1 MKNFLRKTLIYAI
14 LSVIAVPASLYSG
27 LLTAS
32 TVKAAAPTTLVGWNF
47 PNNPDNSVADSGTS
61 ANASRTISAIGTSS
75 ILFNTSGKTTNS
87 AKATNWSQGDYWQI
101 QFSTLGYSV
110 LTLSSKQRSS
120 STGPKDFKVAYS
132 LDGTSWN
139 DVAGATV
146 QTADN
151 YTLGVLTNISLPAAC
166 NNQSIV
172 YLNFVTTSDTAVN
185 GGVIGST
192 GVSNIDD
199 ISVGGIDTI
208 APVIVGV
215 ENNQYYNSD
224 RTITITDSNDSFSA
238 WLDGNLFMTGSTV
251 STEGS
256 HNLVATDSAGNTSSV
271 LFTID
276 KTVPTITIGGYNT
289 LPTNQDITVTAS
301 AGVDTLNFT
310 THTFSQNGSFDFIAT
325 DSAGHSTTQTITI
338 TNIDKTAPVILLI
351 GDQPMFVDKD
361 SSFIDLGA
369 TASDNIDLNL
379 IPSIVTNTVNT
390 AVAGSY
396 AVTYSV
402 TDSAGNTTTAVRNV
416 DVLAVQT
423 LTSQITEVQISAA
436 SLGTHI
442 YIPNGL
448 TGGVLNLSGLTVDP
462 LTNSVVLLEKIVV
475 DLSTGLGTVR
485 VIIPAGTKITGPAG
499 WDGKLNL
506 PEIVTNTAFTPAL
519 GETASPTG
527 TIEIGRPDV
536 ALTFDKGV
544 RILIPGQA
552 GKNAGYI
559 RSGMF
564 TLINSCEAGFTDNQ
578 ISGNSLPSEGD
589 CKLDSGSD
597 LVIWTKHFTQ
607 FVTYSQM
614 PTKPAIISATNVQ
627 KNGNNYIDVVWNS
640 TGADSYEV
648 YIDGI
653 LTGSNIST
661 STEIQVNSAGSHIVK
676 MRAKVSSSYSDYS
689 NSVTVTVMA
698 LGPSTTSAG
707 TANSPSTTASKSTAL
722 VSTARAAA
730 PAAVTPA
737 AASDSNGIVKA
748 AEAAPVATTTTNW
761 TPWIV
766 LFILIILAGAVTGG
780 YFYWFA
786 GREELALATNKD
798 VRQVNSL
805 SKNAKE
811 TTVTVRDKPKSG
823 DKKPNRW

>member
-1 MKNFLRKTLIYAI
+1 MKNFLRKTLIYLI
-14 LSVIAVPASLYSG
+14 LSVIAIPASIYSG
-27 LLTAS
+27 LA
-32 TVKAAAPTTLVGWNF
+32 TVPKVEAAAPTTLVGWNF

-166 NNQSIV
+166 DNQSIV
-172 YLNFVTTSDTAVN
+172 YLNFITTSDTAVN

-238 WLDGNLFMTGSTV
+238 WLDGNLFTTGGTV

-325 DSAGHSTTQTITI
+325 DSAGNSTTQTVTI
-338 TNIDKTAPVILLI
+338 TNIDKTAPVISLI
-351 GDQPMFVDKD
+351 GDQPMSIDKD
-361 SSFIDLGA
+361 SSFTDPGA

-436 SLGTHI
+436 SPGTHI

-475 DLSTGLGTVR
+475 DLSTDLGTVR

-589 CKLDSGSD
+589 CKLDSGND

-627 KNGNNYIDVVWNS
+627 KNGNNYIDVAWNS
-640 TGADSYEV
+640 TGADSYEI
-648 YIDGI
+648 YINGI
-653 LTGSNIST
+653 LASSSTVT
-661 STEIQVNSAGSHIVK
+661 STESQITAIGQYSVK
-676 MRAKVSSSYSDYS
+676 VRAKVSSSYSDYS

-698 LGPSTTSAG
+698 LGPRTTSAG
-707 TANSPSTTASKSTAL
+707 TADSPSTTASKSTAL

-730 PAAVTPA
+730 PAAATPV

-748 AEAAPVATTTTNW
+748 AEAAPAATTTTNW

-786 GREELALATNKD
+786 GREELALTTNKD